1 MKINNSKK
9 MAKDYKK
16 YFFSGVEIIPNIIK
30 KGKGSF
36 IWDID
41 GNKILDLN
49 AGQFCSIF
57 GHSWSPLGK
66 IVNEQLIKICHTSTQ
81 VVTPEVLKAAK
92 NVSEICGNMN
102 GKVLFL
108 STGSEA
114 VECALRFAKHIK
126 KKSGF
131 VCFDNGY
138 HGLTL
143 GSQSVTFGGK
153 WAFPKVNF
161 IDSITP
167 PVFHEL
173 EENDRQKAI
182 IKSLKKLERIFKNKG
197 KNIAGFIMEAVISV
211 GGMNF
216 LTQEYCEG
224 IYKLCK
230 KYNIFLIYDECQTGF
245 GRTGKWFS
253 YQHFNLIPDILVSA
267 KGMGIGFPVS
277 MIVFKNSI
285 INSKNIEINHYS
297 SHQNDPLSAVIVS
310 KVIDEIKNNKLLDH
324 VKNTGKYFLLR
335 LTELSK
341 KYKFIKNP
349 RGMGLMLGFDI
360 FKEGLASYRELGNQF
375 LKDLLSEG
383 ILLQSTSQGRTYRL
397 LPNYYVSRPEINFL
411 MDKLEVVIKKLE
423 YKNVK

>member
-1 MKINNSKK
+1 MIIKNSKK
-9 MAKDYKK
+9 IAKDYKK
-16 YFFSGVEIIPNIIK
+16 YLFTGVGTIPNIIK
-30 KGKGSF
+30 EGKGSF

-41 GNKILDLN
+41 SNKILDLN

-57 GHSWSPLGK
+57 GHSWSPLRK
-66 IVNEQLIKICHTSTQ
+66 TVNEQLKKICHTSTQ
-81 VVTPEVLKAAK
+81 VVTPEVLKAVK
-92 NVSEICGNMN
+92 DVSKICENMN

-126 KKSGF
+126 QKSGF

-153 WAFPKVNF
+153 WASPKINF
-161 IDSITP
+161 INSITP
-167 PVFHEL
+167 PVFHKL
-173 EENDRQKAI
+173 EEDDRQKAI
-182 IKSLKKLERIFKNKG
+182 IKSLKKLENIFKKKG
-197 KNIAGFIMEAVISV
+197 KNIAGFIMEPVISV

-253 YQHFNLIPDILVSA
+253 YQHYNLIPDILVSA
-267 KGMGIGFPVS
+267 KGMGMGFPVS
-277 MIVFKNSI
+277 MVVFKNSI
-285 INSKNIEINHYS
+285 INSKKIEINHYS

-310 KVIDEIKNNKLLDH
+310 KVIEEIKNNKLLDR
-324 VKNTGKYFLLR
+324 VENTGKYLLLKLR
-335 LTELSK
+335 GLSK
-341 KYKFIKNP
+341 KYKFIKDP

-360 FKEGLASYRELGNQF
+360 FKKGLVSYRELGNEF

-383 ILLQSTSQGRTYRL
+383 VLLQSTSQGRTYRL
-397 LPNYYVSRPEINFL
+397 LPNYYVSKSEIDFL
-411 MDKLEVVIKKLE
+411 MKGLEVVIKKLE
-423 YKNVK
+423 K